1 MQTTTLSMVS
11 RLPNGRAFS
20 PVMPKYTLS
29 NQDMATL
36 IHYLKE
42 LSSRPSP
49 GATETSIALATVIT
63 DDVAQ
68 ADRDAMLESLDGSV
82 RGHNFLGDAPGDM
95 RRMLSMGM
103 MFLNFRRWTLAH
115 WVLTGPPNTWR
126 AQLEDFYRAEPVFAL
141 VGGISND
148 SWKPIHQFCEDHQIP
163 CILPITDLPQIS
175 PTDYYTVY
183 FTKGYYQE
191 GEAVARYL
199 GKTLDLTRP
208 WNFVQVL
215 GSGPAVKALAAGFEN
230 GWASDSG
237 KPVQTIS
244 LEVGQ
249 SLTTESL
256 LRLIPAGKD
265 SVLLLWTGPES
276 SGAMS
281 SLAASPNRPAIVFL
295 SSTVLGGRLWDLP
308 LDARLFTYFS
318 YPYREPGPK
327 TLAPKVAGQRP
338 IVVNKEYR
346 ANDRRI
352 ASKTGTAVALL
363 TDALTRME
371 QNFYRDHLLD
381 QIDMTQAQEQTDY
394 ELLNFAPGQR
404 YLSEGCYIMRL
415 SEGPNP
421 MLIRMGDS
429 DDR

>member
-1 MQTTTLSMVS
+1 MRFRTRELRPACREGTLSTAI
-11 RLPNGRAFS
+11 RKGIDPNGRAFS

-36 IHYLKE
+36 IHYLEE

-68 ADRDAMLESLDGSV
+68 ADRGCHARVSGWECPGAQLSWGCSWGYAPDALDGDHVSE
-82 RGHNFLGDAPGDM
+82 
-95 RRMLSMGM
+95 LSM
-103 MFLNFRRWTLAH
+103 
-115 WVLTGPPNTWR
+115 VDTGPLGSYGSTQHLACP
-126 AQLEDFYRAEPVFAL
+126 
-141 VGGISND
+141 VGGLLPRGASLRVGRRHFKRL
-148 SWKPIHQFCEDHQIP
+148 WKPIHQFCEDHQIP

-199 GKTLDLTRP
+199 GKTLDSTRP

-215 GSGPAVKALAAGFEN
+215 GSGPAAKALAAGFEN
-230 GWASDSG
+230 AWASDSG

-381 QIDMTQAQEQTDY
+381 QIDMTQAQEQRIT
-394 ELLNFAPGQR
+394 NF
-404 YLSEGCYIMRL
+404 
-415 SEGPNP
+415 
-421 MLIRMGDS
+421 
-429 DDR
+429 